1 MLKRLVEA
9 AFLALNKTTN
19 SYTLTSSGI
28 AVFHDL
34 TVEKSKSENLAAL
47 KALVNET
54 VQGVGLKL
62 RDCDDHGEAVSCLG
76 GREIVDW
83 LVKNSEVRGDNEDGF
98 VESHGFFV
106 EQRVPVE
113 LRRVGN
119 TVMNLDEKMALTI
132 GKAMLDCG
140 LIEDVTSGAF
150 MMFSNTHWLVNG
162 CFFVPH

>member
-83 LVKNSEVRGDNEDGF
+83 LVKNSEVRW
-98 VESHGFFV
+98 
-106 EQRVPVE
+106 
-113 LRRVGN
+113 
-119 TVMNLDEKMALTI
+119 TMKTALLSLMVCLFNSVSLSSCVVSET
-132 GKAMLDCG
+132 L
-140 LIEDVTSGAF
+140 
-150 MMFSNTHWLVNG
+150 
-162 CFFVPH
+162 